1 VKIAVVHNA
10 RRAGV
15 ITSLVNRIVD
25 VAPAWHSGAPEAA
38 EPSTA
43 VWQQWWSSRCRTE
56 TGDAPD

>member
-25 VAPAWHSGAPEAA
+25 VTPAWHSGAPEAA
-38 EPSTA
+38 QTPA
-43 VWQQWWSSRCRTE
+43 VV
-56 TGDAPD
+56 